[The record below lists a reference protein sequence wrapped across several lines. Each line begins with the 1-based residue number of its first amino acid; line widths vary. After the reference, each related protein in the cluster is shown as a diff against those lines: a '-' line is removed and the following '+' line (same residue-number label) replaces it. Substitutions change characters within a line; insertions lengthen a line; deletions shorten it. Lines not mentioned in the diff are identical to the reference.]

1 MNRYAPTFLTA
12 LAVLFVG
19 QLVRVLFPLIGWYLR
34 DTAGVSVTGLIP
46 YALGPFLLGFVAV
59 LIVRLPTRSALLA
72 AGSGL
77 LAARAV
83 EQVSLSPALDLWAA
97 MAGVVFFIWLL
108 PLLLALGSRPF
119 ALGALLGLVLDTTLK
134 AITGTLDLSW
144 LEGFGALVA
153 VAVLLGLFAL
163 LLGRVT
169 AQVETPYGRAWRG
182 ALSLLGFGPWLLLEW
197 LIFSNQGWVTT
208 LSGQSPEVALILI
221 LAAKLGAL
229 VLVTFAPRLTA
240 RWMVLLIVLGYALAV
255 AGAIYLPVFFVAF
268 MLTAAVLGGT
278 VLVLIAGKDARAAA
292 TPPAVMLA
300 LSMLLMVILALLY
313 YIALELPIPFGQREI
328 AAFAALF
335 TAVAALL
342 GLLWQWETAVVA
354 PQPLPRPVFLAVSLL
369 LIVPLV
375 QIGLQATRP
384 AAPAPPPGF
393 PVHVMTYNLH
403 SGFGT
408 DGRER
413 IQDAA
418 RVIESSGAE
427 IVGVQEISRGMLL
440 DGSVDLLAWLSRRL
454 DMPYVAFVN
463 TIDDPLWGNA
473 ILSRYPLGSVE
484 TGLLPTGGTLIR
496 RGYVAADVFIGE
508 EEPLLFIAT
517 HLQHKAGTLDEL
529 QTEQLQV
536 ILAFWNQRPYS
547 LIVGDMN
554 AEPGSLPMTTVENA
568 GFVDA
573 WATAGADPGYTYH
586 AADPYQR
593 IDWIFHTPDT
603 AVTAAGVINSQASDH
618 LPVHATLE
626 RAGP

>member
-1 MNRYAPTFLTA
+1 MNRYASTFLTA
-12 LAVLFVG
+12 LAVLFAG
-19 QLVRVLFPLIGWYLR
+19 HLLRVLFPLIGWYLR
-34 DTAGVSVTGLIP
+34 DTVGVSVTGLIP

-59 LIVRLPTRSALLA
+59 LIVRLPARSALLA

-97 MAGVVFFIWLL
+97 MAGAVFFVWLL

-119 ALGALLGLVLDTTLK
+119 VLGTLFGLALDTTLK
-134 AITGTLDLSW
+134 AATGTLDLSW
-144 LEGFGALVA
+144 LDGFGALVA

-169 AQVETPYGRAWRG
+169 VQTATAYGRTWRG

-208 LSGQSPEVALILI
+208 QSNQSPEVALILVLI
-221 LAAKLGAL
+221 AKLGAL
-229 VLVTFAPRLTA
+229 VLVYFAPRLTA
-240 RWMVLLIVLGYALAV
+240 RWMALLVVIGYALAAV
-255 AGAIYLPVFFVAF
+255 GAIYLPVFFVAF
-268 MLTAAVLGGT
+268 MLAATVLGGY
-278 VLVLIAGKDARAAA
+278 VLVLIAGKDSEAAPVPA
-292 TPPAVMLA
+292 AVMLA
-300 LSMLLMVILALLY
+300 TSLLLLVIIALLY
-313 YIALELPIPFGQREI
+313 YIALELPIPFGQRDI
-328 AAFAALF
+328 AAFAALL
-335 TAVAALL
+335 TAVAALF
-342 GLLWQWETAVVA
+342 GLLWQWSTAVVS
-354 PQPLPRPVFLAVSLL
+354 PQPLPRPVFLIVSLL

-375 QIGLQATRP
+375 QMGIQATRADAPTP
-384 AAPAPPPGF
+384 APGF
-393 PVHVMTYNLH
+393 PIQAMTYNLH

-408 DGRER
+408 DGRQR
-413 IQDAA
+413 IQDAT
-418 RVIESSGAE
+418 RVIENSGAE

-440 DGSVDLLAWLSRRL
+440 DGSVDLLTWLSRRL

-473 ILSRYPLGSVE
+473 ILSRYPLGNIE

-496 RGYVAADVFIGE
+496 RGYVAADVFVGAD
-508 EEPLLFIAT
+508 EPLLFIAT

-536 ILAFWNQRPYS
+536 ILEFWDQRPYS
-547 LIVGDMN
+547 VIVGDMN

-568 GFVDA
+568 GFGDA
-573 WATAGADPGYTYH
+573 WAAAGADPGYTYY

-593 IDWIFHTPDT
+593 IDWVFHTLDL
-603 AVTAAGVINSQASDH
+603 AASDARVIESQASDH
-618 LPVHATLE
+618 FPVLVTLE